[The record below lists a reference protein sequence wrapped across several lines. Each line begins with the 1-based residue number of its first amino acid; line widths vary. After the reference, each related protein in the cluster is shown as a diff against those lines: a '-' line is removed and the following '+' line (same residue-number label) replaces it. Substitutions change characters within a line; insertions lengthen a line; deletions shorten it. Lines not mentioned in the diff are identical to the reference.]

1 MRRIGLILLG
11 MAMCLPV
18 AAQKSVVWRDSFNAG
33 VNYSLNVGEADIDY
47 NGVAINAGYRKFLYW
62 GLFVMPEVS
71 LYWQQYKY
79 EYTAVYDYAPYPPG
93 SGIET
98 PPHQNY
104 SERRKESLDRFGIG
118 ADALVGIRV
127 SIVEKVGIDL
137 MAGPYIGWSFANN
150 VDGFD
155 GEFDNFEVRG
165 RFGVGVS
172 VLDKVY
178 VNAFYDVGKKKF
190 IKEGNWNYNN
200 RGNIVTVGV
209 GYTF

>member
-1 MRRIGLILLG
+1 

-18 AAQKSVVWRDSFNAG
+18 AAQKSAVWRDSFNAG

-47 NGVAINAGYRKFLYW
+47 NGVAINAGYRKFLYG

-155 GEFDNFEVRG
+155 FLRCRQEEIHQG
-165 RFGVGVS
+165 RQLELQQPGQHSDGRRRIY
-172 VLDKVY
+172 VLKMLRV
-178 VNAFYDVGKKKF
+178 
-190 IKEGNWNYNN
+190 EGS
-200 RGNIVTVGV
+200 RLREMATIP
-209 GYTF
+209 